1 MTERLPVTKTS
12 LMLEEILKYD
22 KAVFLILNNL
32 GSETWDGFWM
42 FITNKFSSIPMYLLL
57 IFLSYK
63 QVGLKKT
70 ALLVAAAILMITATN
85 GLADFFKYGVQ
96 RLRPCF
102 DSDVNELARLVKD
115 TCGGKFGYFSAHAG
129 NTMAVAVFF
138 SIVLKEK
145 FKGIGILL
153 LIWAALIGYSR
164 IYIGVHFPLDV
175 FSGMAIGL
183 FFGWLFA
190 KLYIFALLKL
200 QL

>member
-1 MTERLPVTKTS
+1 
-12 LMLEEILKYD
+12 MLEELLSYD
-22 KAVFLILNNL
+22 KEVFLILNNL

-42 FITNKFSSIPMYLLL
+42 FVTDKFSSIPIYLLL
-57 IFLSYK
+57 LLLCYK
-63 QVGLKKT
+63 QIGLKKT
-70 ALLVAAAILMITATN
+70 LFLVGVAILMVIVTN

-102 DSDVNELARLVKD
+102 DPEVNALARLVKD
-115 TCGGKFGYFSAHAG
+115 SCGGKFGYFSAHAG
-129 NTMAVAVFF
+129 NTMAVATFF
-138 SIVLKEK
+138 SVLL
-145 FKGIGILL
+145 KGKYRHIGIFLL
-153 LIWAALIGYSR
+153 FWAIFVGYSR

-200 QL
+200 PL

>member
-1 MTERLPVTKTS
+1 MF
-12 LMLEEILKYD
+12 EEILKYD
-22 KAVFLILNNL
+22 KEVFLILNNF
-32 GSETWDGFWM
+32 GSESWDGFWM
-42 FITNKFSSIPMYLLL
+42 FITNKFSSIPIYLLL
-57 IFLSYK
+57 IYLTYK
-63 QVGLKKT
+63 QIGLKKT
-70 ALLVAAAILMITATN
+70 LALIAVGTLMIVATN

-102 DSDVNELARLVKD
+102 DSDVSHLARLVKD

-138 SIVLKEK
+138 SVLLKEK
-145 FKGIGILL
+145 YKIIGIFLF
-153 LIWAALIGYSR
+153 IWAIFIAYSR

-175 FSGMAIGL
+175 FSGMVIGL

-200 QL
+200 PL